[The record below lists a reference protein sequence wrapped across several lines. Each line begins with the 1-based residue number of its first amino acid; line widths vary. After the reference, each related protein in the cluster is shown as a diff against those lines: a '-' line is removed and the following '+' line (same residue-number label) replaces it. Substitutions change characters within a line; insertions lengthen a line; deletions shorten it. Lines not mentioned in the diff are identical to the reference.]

1 MAEPLPAPQ
10 PGGTASA
17 DTDTH
22 GVTVADVK
30 NLARHVA
37 PSPYPNDPHFG
48 SDTPAIS
55 DQMIQDWIVTTARSV
70 NARMSV
76 LARYKTNTG
85 RWAAATGSASTAVL
99 NGATAYYVAAAYPS
113 MAATNDQTNYV
124 GLLRAWYRE
133 ELDYLTDT
141 LPAAWAKEDAAGV
154 VDPNTGVTGV
164 EPVSTRPL
172 SSIPEGLFYSP
183 NRTGYDYRA
192 PGAERPWT

>member
-1 MAEPLPAPQ
+1 
-10 PGGTASA
+10 
-17 DTDTH
+17 
-22 GVTVADVK
+22 
-30 NLARHVA
+30 
-37 PSPYPNDPHFG
+37 
-48 SDTPAIS
+48 
-55 DQMIQDWIVTTARSV
+55 MIQDWIVTTARSV

-154 VDPNTGVTGV
+154 VDPDTGVTGV